1 VTAAAPLAEQRA
13 LVTGASR
20 GIGRA
25 IARRLAK
32 GGAKVALCAR
42 SVEDLQAL
50 ASEIETAGGT
60 ALVVSC
66 DVAQSAQ
73 VTAAVAAAQEAF
85 GGIDVL
91 VNNAGVVA
99 RGPLAEMTEAVYDE
113 VLDVNLKGPYLFCR
127 AVLPQMLARRH
138 GRIVNVGSISATLGT
153 AGMTAYC
160 ASKWGLLGLSKALA
174 EELRG
179 TGVSVTSVLPGSVDT
194 AMLRGSDFLPVLNT
208 EQVAQVVAFL
218 AGRAPEAMTGAAI
231 ELFE

>member
-1 VTAAAPLAEQRA
+1 MKAATPLAEQRA

-42 SVEDLQAL
+42 SVEDLQTL
-50 ASEIETAGGT
+50 ATEIEAAGGT
-60 ALVVSC
+60 ALVVPC

-73 VTAAVAAAQEAF
+73 VAGAVSAAQEAF

-194 AMLRGSDFLPVLNT
+194 GMLRGSAFVPVLNT

-218 AGRAPEAMTGAAI
+218 VGRAPEAMTGAAV

>member
-1 VTAAAPLAEQRA
+1 VTAPPLAGQRA

-32 GGAKVALCAR
+32 VGAKVVLCAR
-42 SVEDLQAL
+42 STEELRTL
-50 ASEIETAGGT
+50 AVEIEGAGGT
-60 ALVVSC
+60 ALVLPC
-66 DVAQSAQ
+66 DVGKAKQ
-73 VTAAVAAAQEAF
+73 VAAAVSAATDAF
-85 GGIDVL
+85 GGIDIL

-99 RGPLAEMTEAVYDE
+99 RGALVDMEEAVYDQ

-127 AVLPQMLARRH
+127 AVLPQMLARRS
-138 GRIVNVGSISATLGT
+138 GRIVNVGSISSTLGT

-160 ASKWGLLGLSKALA
+160 ASKWGLLGMSKALA

-194 AMLRGSDFLPVLNT
+194 GMLRGSAFPPVLSA

-218 AGRAPEAMTGAAI
+218 AARAPEAMSGAAV